1 MKKEAISL
9 HRDELKDIG
18 VKLWRVSE
26 PIKGRAQLAHRDDH
40 FMFIIQ
46 QKGEFLWELDF
57 NEVKLS
63 GPSVCFIAPGQ
74 VHRYIDVLQTDAWL
88 VFADMELI
96 PAESREI
103 FEANLN
109 ARQIVNVEADNPV
122 FQLVEVLNAVVNKQ
136 GEPLQRSLL
145 GSLIASLAGMVASK
159 LVKDNQTAHVSGG
172 QQYQLVIR
180 FKQLLSEKFKEVK
193 QVQAYAALLNITP
206 LYLNEVVKTVTGF
219 AASYWINQQVL
230 LEAKRLLYY
239 TSIDVKQVAFQLG
252 YEDHTYFSRL
262 FKKHTGITALGF
274 RASKP

>member
-1 MKKEAISL
+1 MKKDAISI

-18 VKLWRVSE
+18 VKLWRVQE
-26 PIKGRAQLAHRDDH
+26 PVKGRAQFAHRDDH

-57 NEVKLS
+57 NEAKLS

-74 VHRYIDVLQTDAWL
+74 VHRYIDVHGTDAWL
-88 VFADMELI
+88 VFADTELI
-96 PAESREI
+96 PADSREI

-122 FQLVEVLNAVVNKQ
+122 FQLVDVLNAVVNKD
-136 GEPLQRSLL
+136 GEPLQKSLL
-145 GSLIASLAGMVASK
+145 ASLISALAGMVASR
-159 LVKDNQTAHVSGG
+159 LVQHQQIAHVSGG

-180 FKQLLSEKFKEVK
+180 FKQLLSEKFREIK

-206 LYLNEVVKTVTGF
+206 LYLNEVAKTVTGF
-219 AASYWINQQVL
+219 AASYWINQQVI

-239 TSIDVKQVAFQLG
+239 TALDVKQVAYQLG
-252 YEDHTYFSRL
+252 YEDHAYFSRL